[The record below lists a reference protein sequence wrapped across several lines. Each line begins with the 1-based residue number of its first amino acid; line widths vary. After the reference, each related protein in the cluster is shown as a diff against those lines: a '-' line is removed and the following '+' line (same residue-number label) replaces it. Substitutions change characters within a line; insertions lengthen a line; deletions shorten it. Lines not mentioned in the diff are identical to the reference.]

1 VALTEIEIAWVR
13 FVALRDQLIAARDE
27 VNGVRPRFE
36 LPPLPGPS
44 PAVIEL
50 PDVASKRK
58 RSRVNQGRR
67 RTD

>member
-1 VALTEIEIAWVR
+1 MALTEIEIAWVR

-27 VNGVRPRFE
+27 ENGVRPEFE

-44 PAVIEL
+44 PSVIEL

-58 RSRVNQGRR
+58 RPRVNQGRR